1 MSDSCNPGVCY
12 LPGSSVHRIS
22 QARILGWIAISRD
35 QTWGSCAAGGLL
47 HWGWPATLQMDSL
60 LTEPPGWPPGHRGRG
75 ILPLGVQRPDRGGR
89 ALDRLVCISKAC
101 SWQGK
106 AISPLWERF
115 FKKLINFSLSAGSSL
130 LHVGFLCFQRA
141 RGLLSSGSALASPC
155 QGFSCCE
162 AQALGP
168 GTSVAAAHGVRGS
181 AACGLFPDQGS

>member
-1 MSDSCNPGVCY
+1 MSDSCNPGVCS

-22 QARILGWIAISRD
+22 QARILGWIAISRGD
-35 QTWGSCAAGGLL
+35 TWGSCAAGGLL
-47 HWGWPATLQMDSL
+47 HWGGPPTWQVHSS

-89 ALDRLVCISKAC
+89 ALDWLVCISNAC
-101 SWQGK
+101 SRRGK

-115 FKKLINFSLSAGSSL
+115 LQKVINFSLSAGSSL

-141 RGLLSSGSALASPC
+141 RGLLSRGSALASHC
-155 QGFSCCE
+155 HGFSCCG

-168 GTSVAAAHGVRGS
+168 GASVAAAHGVS
-181 AACGLFPDQGS
+181 CSVACGIFLDQGS